1 MIIYTISSDDFW
13 GLCEERGWMTR
24 ADAIEGRK
32 IDKYVSTLT
41 NRILEDMD
49 DVINA
54 LSGIVERHS
63 KNIDNKNSV
72 KAALL
77 TIVRLQLS

>member
-1 MIIYTISSDDFW
+1 MIIFTINNDEFW
-13 GLCEERGWMTR
+13 ALCEERGWMTR

-41 NRILEDMD
+41 NRVLDDMD

-54 LSGIVERHS
+54 LSGVVERHS
-63 KNIDNKNSV
+63 KNVDNKNSV

-77 TIVRLQLS
+77 TVVRLQIA